1 MEHIGKSPFSRGIY
15 LSIYLSIEPSTHL
28 SIDPSI
34 HLSIYLFVSYRIAS
48 HPIVS
53 YFIMGICI
61 VFWTNLLDRPWPI
74 PFLDLRCSEVTTSTP
89 AASAVLAPAMLRRM
103 KPILR
108 HDLNDFIRFFLD
120 RISLDTG
127 RIIES

>member
-108 HDLNDFIRFFLD
+108 HDLNDFIRFFWIGFPWTL
-120 RISLDTG
+120 G
-127 RIIES
+127 ES